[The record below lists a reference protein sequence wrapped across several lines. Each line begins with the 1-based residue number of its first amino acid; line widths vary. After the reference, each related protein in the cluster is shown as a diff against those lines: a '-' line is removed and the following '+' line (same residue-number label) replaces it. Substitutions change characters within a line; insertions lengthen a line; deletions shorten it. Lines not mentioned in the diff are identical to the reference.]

1 MQTLEPPGLAD
12 PVHPHGADD
21 AALRLAH
28 RLVDE
33 RASDE
38 AAAALERAAGQAPH
52 EGPAGDALAS
62 AHDLL
67 AASHRRPGADAA
79 RDRLSAVA
87 SGPDFRGLLRGWSG
101 ELREAAASLPD
112 TGACT
117 VATALELWSWTSR
130 HLLSPAAPEAAS
142 IAGGELAEALASL
155 LAARSLALEV
165 AATGP
170 GTGESLRVDV
180 SHAYAA
186 RVSAAAGALCAELVF
201 GYRRHLGWNA
211 DGCTSC
217 YAAGDLDELEALMPG
232 IASGA
237 GSDVI
242 EADGTHPAKEGP
254 CVRFDGVDAFV
265 RLRNR
270 LDGCLTGA
278 RISKDRAAAAIAG
291 RTATTT
297 ERKA

>member
-1 MQTLEPPGLAD
+1 MQTLEPPQLAD
-12 PVHPHGADD
+12 PVLSR
-21 AALRLAH
+21 AAR
-28 RLVDE
+28 RLVDQ

-38 AAAALERAAGQAPH
+38 AAAALGRAAAPAAQH
-52 EGPAGDALAS
+52 GPAGVALAS

-67 AASHRRPGADAA
+67 SARHRHPGADGA

-87 SGPDFRGLLRGWSG
+87 SDTDFRELLRGWSR

-130 HLLSPAAPEAAS
+130 HLLSPAAPEGAS
-142 IAGGELAEALASL
+142 TVAGELAEALASL

-165 AATGP
+165 AATASGA
-170 GTGESLRVDV
+170 GESLRVDL

-211 DGCTSC
+211 DGCASC

-242 EADGTHPAKEGP
+242 DADGTHPAKEGP
-254 CVRFDGVDAFV
+254 CVRFEGVDAFA

-297 ERKA
+297 GRKA